1 MYIILVGER
10 LPREPLHDNK
20 LKLVNLFSDF
30 ITRALAFVVLAC
42 LFSLVSTLLLNIV
55 TSVLT
60 SGLLLLVCKVN

>member
-55 TSVLT
+55 TNVLPAYCC
-60 SGLLLLVCKVN
+60 LCVK